1 MINSLINK
9 GIKINM
15 KNNESNAAL
24 RMLNNKIEILN
35 NNEIDFTI
43 ENNKGEMEEQI
54 KENISNPKF
63 IENKSIF
70 HYKGSDDLSVDDDN
84 MKNNI
89 YVHKKSNIYNK
100 SKKDVRNIFTESKVI
115 HSSLE
120 KKYN

>member
-43 ENNKGEMEEQI
+43 ENNKGEMEEEI
-54 KENISNPKF
+54 KENISGPKF

-70 HYKGSDDLSVDDDN
+70 HYKGSGNLSIYDDN
-84 MKNNI
+84 MNNNI